1 MPTRPLRPRN
11 SRAPRIHSVALLL
24 VASLL
29 LAACADRT
37 VGSGVVLWSPDEEL
51 IRSGSVV
58 TVVSESDITNTYV
71 VEAEVLGE
79 PLELPRWRVELF
91 ESSEEAEAYAAEYA
105 ASFDGSTTLYARATR
120 NALPIRTEARAS
132 ATNTVYRLREN
143 EEIKLIG
150 RSPEQVNLEGLV
162 SFWYEALTRTGER
175 GWVFG
180 YTLEVY
186 DPTDPSVVVQRGGSD
201 DPLVDLLVQ
210 NVWRPI
216 YFLDMISN
224 GAIDLE
230 LFRPEY
236 GLFPDPE
243 NRQLELVLPYHSTI
257 FEYESITRVGPRR
270 YLAEGTSLQLT
281 FQRNDELSIQYRLN
295 DQQYILALQ
304 RVPGGV
310 QEYID
315 RETERRDEIYRELLE
330 TGPTYTSDNY
340 GTLRLREDRR
350 FEWIG
355 YDRLVPTAVPA
366 GARTTGRIDLGL
378 FLSANLMQQFDG
390 ALSFI
395 FDGATQPVSFA
406 YTYRG
411 DAVRLVWI
419 QQADIDDRVVLR
431 TAVSPL
437 TIFMSS
443 TGE

>member
-1 MPTRPLRPRN
+1 MPTRRPRFRFN
-11 SRAPRIHSVALLL
+11 PVVSLRAAVTLL
-24 VASLL
+24 VSLL
-29 LAACADRT
+29 ALAACAERT
-37 VGSGVVLWSPDEEL
+37 VGSGVILWSPDEQL
-51 IRSGSVV
+51 IRSGSLV
-58 TVVSESDITNTYV
+58 TVVSESDITDTYV
-71 VEAEVLGE
+71 VEAETLND

-91 ESSEEAEAYAAEYA
+91 ESEGVAQAYAADYA
-105 ASFDGSTTLYARATR
+105 AAFDGSTTLYARATR
-120 NALPIRTEARAS
+120 NALPIRTEPRAS
-132 ATNTVYRLREN
+132 ATNTVYRLRQD

-150 RSPEQVNLEGLV
+150 RTQEQENLEGLV
-162 SFWYEALTRTGER
+162 SYWYEALTRTGER

-216 YFLDMISN
+216 YFLDMISS

-243 NRQLELVLPYHSTI
+243 NKQLELVLPTHTTI

-270 YLAEGTSLQLT
+270 YLAEGTTLQLT

-315 RETERRDEIYRELLE
+315 RETERRAEVYSELLE
-330 TGPTYTSDNY
+330 IGPAYTSDNY
-340 GTLRLREDRR
+340 GTLRFGEDRR
-350 FEWIG
+350 FEWVG

-366 GARTTGRIDLGL
+366 GARSSGHVDLGL

-390 ALSFI
+390 ALSFR
-395 FDGATQPVSFA
+395 FDGTNRPVSFA
-406 YTYRG
+406 YTFRG
-411 DAVRLVWI
+411 DAIRLVWI
-419 QQADIDDRVVLR
+419 QEADISDRIVLR
-431 TAVSPL
+431 VGVSPL
-437 TIFMSS
+437 TIFMSA